1 MKHGPVLELL
11 EPETVSGV
19 IGNHVIWLLLIYLKN
34 KSFFS
39 PQIVKLL
46 NLKWENFLSP
56 RYELGNSQHY
66 FQLIKQSHPA
76 LKDLL

>member
-19 IGNHVIWLLLIYLKN
+19 IGDHVVWLLLLYLKKKKYSTN
-34 KSFFS
+34 CQVSKFE
-39 PQIVKLL
+39 
-46 NLKWENFLSP
+46 WENFISP
-56 RYELGNSQHY
+56 CYELGNSQHY

-76 LKDLL
+76 LTYLH